1 MQNCHLESL
10 LSLSFCLI
18 YFDVSCTCDTLTHR
32 LATEII
38 RKNAEKEREREEVEE
53 RRKKIEI
60 KNGDMTGARFAHVEN
75 EGKPRRQE
83 TEQTEGQNE
92 GQTDRRRQKDTQTER
107 QAVIEKPKQKW
118 KTAGN

>member
-38 RKNAEKEREREEVEE
+38 RKNAEKERERKWK
-53 RRKKIEI
+53 RGGKKIEI

-92 GQTDRRRQKDTQTER
+92 GQTDRETEGHTDR
-107 QAVIEKPKQKW
+107 ETGSYREAKAEVEDSR
-118 KTAGN
+118 

>member
-10 LSLSFCLI
+10 LSLSLSVLFILM
-18 YFDVSCTCDTLTHR
+18 SAARATHSH
-32 LATEII
+32 TDWP
-38 RKNAEKEREREEVEE
+38 RKSSGKTQRKRERKWKRGE
-53 RRKKIEI
+53 KKIEI

-92 GQTDRRRQKDTQTER
+92 GQTDRETEGHTDR
-107 QAVIEKPKQKW
+107 ETGSYREAKAEVEDSR
-118 KTAGN
+118 

>member
-38 RKNAEKEREREEVEE
+38 RKNAEKEREEVEE
-53 RRKKIEI
+53 RRIKIEI

-92 GQTDRRRQKDTQTER
+92 GQTDRETEGHTDR
-107 QAVIEKPKQKW
+107 ETGSYREAKAEVEDSR
-118 KTAGN
+118 

>member
-10 LSLSFCLI
+10 LSLSVLFILM
-18 YFDVSCTCDTLTHR
+18 SAARATHSH
-32 LATEII
+32 TDWP
-38 RKNAEKEREREEVEE
+38 RKSSGKTQRKREREEVEE

-92 GQTDRRRQKDTQTER
+92 GQTDRETEGHTDR
-107 QAVIEKPKQKW
+107 ETGSYREAKAEVEDSR
-118 KTAGN
+118 